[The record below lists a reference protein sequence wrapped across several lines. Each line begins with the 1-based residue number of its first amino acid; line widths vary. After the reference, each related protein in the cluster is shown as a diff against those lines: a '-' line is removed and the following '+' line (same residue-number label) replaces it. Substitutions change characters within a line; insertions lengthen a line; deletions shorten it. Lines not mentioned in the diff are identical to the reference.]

1 MKSYI
6 LTAMLVLGTGALAEG
21 HQEKGHQEHKHKE
34 EHKHKDEHKHE
45 DDKHKHDEKEHH
57 HDEDKH
63 KHDEKEHHHENDDH
77 KHDEHKEGEKHKE
90 GEDHDHEEHH
100 VVRLIVSDGH
110 QNKLRVINA
119 KTGKEETSF
128 GVPGKTSG
136 LYTGPS
142 GFYAYGI
149 HRDDNRV
156 TVLHSGLGLED
167 HGDHQD
173 LIKKPSY
180 IISTLN
186 IGKKP
191 THFFKGKDKI
201 VIFNDADGTAA
212 VFGEA
217 LLGVTNDMK
226 FLKAS
231 QPDHAAP
238 AVMGHNLLLGLY
250 KKGHVEVLD
259 IKSGKL
265 FKTVEGCKGVHGQAV
280 YKNIAYF
287 GCGDGV
293 LAVNVYGKVVR
304 DSKIL
309 NPAGTPEKIRVGKIV
324 ANDQAKHVFGNFGEN
339 LAYWEPGAKTLS
351 VLKLPSRPVRFQLTE
366 DGKQLLLL
374 TMNGQLHSIDTEKVK
389 VTKSISAVAPVSAE
403 KKNQL
408 FSSMVIGEEYAYL
421 TNPNSGEVLKVALNG
436 LKIAK
441 RFKVEG
447 APTLITLTEAEGVAH

>member
-6 LTAMLVLGTGALAEG
+6 LTAMLILGTGALAEH
-21 HQEKGHQEHKHKE
+21 HQEKSPSDHKEHQHKEDKHKH
-34 EHKHKDEHKHE
+34 DEG
-45 DDKHKHDEKEHH
+45 DKHKHDEKEHH
-57 HDEDKH
+57 
-63 KHDEKEHHHENDDH
+63 
-77 KHDEHKEGEKHKE
+77 DEHKEGEKHE
-90 GEDHDHEEHH
+90 EDEDHEHEEHH

-110 QNKLRVINA
+110 QNKLRVLDA
-119 KTGKEETSF
+119 ETGKEETSF

-186 IGKKP
+186 VGKKP
-191 THFFKGKDKI
+191 THFFKKKDQI
-201 VIFNDADGTAA
+201 VIFNDIDGTAA
-212 VFGEA
+212 LFGEA

-226 FLKAS
+226 FLKS
-231 QPDHAAP
+231 SEPDHAAP
-238 AVMGHNLLLGLY
+238 AVMGKNLLLGLY

-265 FKTVEGCKGVHGQAV
+265 FNTVEGCKGVHGQAV
-280 YKNIAYF
+280 YKNTAYF

-293 LAVNVYGKVVR
+293 LAVNIYGKVVK
-304 DSKIL
+304 DNKIL
-309 NPAGTPEKIRVGKIV
+309 NPAGTPEKTRVGKI
-324 ANDQAKHVFGNFGEN
+324 ASNDQAKHIFGNFGKN
-339 LAYWEPGAKTLS
+339 LAYWKPRAKTLS
-351 VLKLPSRPVRFQLTE
+351 VLNLPSRPLRFQLTE

-374 TMNGQLHSIDTEKVK
+374 TMNGQLHSIDTDKVK
-389 VTKSISAVAPVSAE
+389 ITKSISVVAPFSTE

-408 FSSMVIGEEYAYL
+408 FSSMVIGEEHAYL
-421 TNPNSGEVLKVALNG
+421 TNPDGGEVLKVALND

-441 RFKVEG
+441 RFKVAG
-447 APTLITLTEAEGVAH
+447 APTLITLTEAEGIAH